1 MVRIYTLLSIL
12 LTGIFFSCNDR
23 GNFDIG
29 TGLVDTE
36 SSIYETRDF
45 KVGLSTV
52 ALDSIYTARSSRLI
66 VGKRLSDVV
75 GSVEAVSYFSLNMNV
90 DLASINKNEVG
101 EFLDSV
107 KMVLPYSD
115 FFIGDT
121 TKQLTLQLFRL
132 TERLKLAKNDGG
144 DNLYNTSSFPHE
156 NTPLVEYSFFPT
168 VNKNDSLVFHVD
180 LGFGQ
185 ELIDFD
191 QNYMD
196 KGDSHLDAKEKY
208 QNYIKGF
215 ALKLKADNTILSF
228 DTIGVKFDIYTH
240 IPEYYARVKKYTVS
254 MASGTFSDS
263 NHFIQAI
270 TDRSS
275 TAFST
280 LTDQKEKLLSVDS
293 GDKTFIQG
301 LGGVVT
307 RIDFPNMNDI
317 FAYSDRVMVKAEL
330 ILYASE
336 KNDTI
341 PRTLNFFESNKQNI
355 VGSVLEISFGSS
367 NQRVVLNANKR
378 ADKNHFDR
386 YYYSID
392 ITRYLTSKLGN
403 YQFDTNNGLIVSTPI
418 LDLRSKAD
426 VLILNGENT
435 PINFSPKLKLYFL
448 KYE

>member
-1 MVRIYTLLSIL
+1 MVRIHTLLSIL

-36 SSIYETRDF
+36 SSIYETQDF

-52 ALDSIYTARSSRLI
+52 MIDSISTARSGRLI
-66 VGKRLSDVV
+66 VGKRSSDVA
-75 GSVEAVSYFSLNMNV
+75 GSVEATSYFSLNMNI

-132 TERLKLAKNDGG
+132 TERLEFIKNDGG
-144 DNLYNTSSFPHE
+144 DNLYNKSSFPHE
-156 NTPLVEYSFFPT
+156 NTPLVEYRFFPT
-168 VNKNDSLVFHVD
+168 VNKNDSLVFHID

-191 QNYMD
+191 QNYLN
-196 KGDSHLDAKEKY
+196 KGDSHIDAKEKY

-240 IPEYYARVKKYTVS
+240 IPEYYVRVKKYTVS
-254 MASGTFSDS
+254 MASGIYSDS
-263 NHFIQAI
+263 NHFIQAV

-275 TAFST
+275 TAFSS
-280 LTDQKEKLLSVDS
+280 LTNQKEKLLSVNS

-307 RIDFPNMNDI
+307 RVDFPNMNDI
-317 FAYSDRVMVKAEL
+317 FAYTDRVMVKAEL

-341 PRTLNFFESNKQNI
+341 PRTLNFFESNKQNA
-355 VGSVLEISFGSS
+355 VGSVLEMPLSN
-367 NQRVVLNANKR
+367 NQRTILNANKR
-378 ADKNHFDR
+378 RDKNHYDR

-392 ITRYLTSKLGN
+392 ITQYLTSKLGN
-403 YQFDTNNGLIVSTPI
+403 YQFDANNGLIVSTPM
-418 LDLRSKAD
+418 LDFRSKAD